1 MKILAEG
8 YIIFY
13 DIIMWTCMSYM
24 QMRTNVRKYV
34 HTMPNMHIFILTK
47 FPVKALIQN
56 HNILHQIEFE
66 NIIKLFCW
74 GRGEYIT
81 LSYHF
86 TIYLKCTKFRIID
99 FVILNTNMS
108 SLGICIFQL
117 NVLWINVSLFFIIF
131 HMLNIYSVRHIN
143 SFDNNHLEDN
153 SGSRKQI
160 SELLQKKM
168 IQTKQLTPLVI
179 WNFSL
184 HQ

>member
-34 HTMPNMHIFILTK
+34 HTMPNVHIFILTK

-74 GRGEYIT
+74 GRREVYEIVI
-81 LSYHF
+81 F
-86 TIYLKCTKFRIID
+86 IYYSPKLHKIHNHRIVLFRNLN
-99 FVILNTNMS
+99 IL
-108 SLGICIFQL
+108 IHCIRDRCIF
-117 NVLWINVSLFFIIF
+117 ICYYFS
-131 HMLNIYSVRHIN
+131 
-143 SFDNNHLEDN
+143 SFEHKLRM
-153 SGSRKQI
+153 SY
-160 SELLQKKM
+160 
-168 IQTKQLTPLVI
+168 
-179 WNFSL
+179 
-184 HQ
+184 

>member
-66 NIIKLFCW
+66 NIINLFCRG
-74 GRGEYIT
+74 GREVYHIIIFFYYLSKMYKNWNHRLRYIP
-81 LSYHF
+81 
-86 TIYLKCTKFRIID
+86 IECIMDK
-99 FVILNTNMS
+99 
-108 SLGICIFQL
+108 CIF
-117 NVLWINVSLFFIIF
+117 ICHYFSSFEHIF
-131 HMLNIYSVRHIN
+131 RMSY
-143 SFDNNHLEDN
+143 
-153 SGSRKQI
+153 
-160 SELLQKKM
+160 
-168 IQTKQLTPLVI
+168 
-179 WNFSL
+179 
-184 HQ
+184 

>member
-74 GRGEYIT
+74 GRREVYHIIIFYYYLCKMHKIWNHRLRYIP
-81 LSYHF
+81 
-86 TIYLKCTKFRIID
+86 IECIID
-99 FVILNTNMS
+99 K
-108 SLGICIFQL
+108 CIF
-117 NVLWINVSLFFIIF
+117 IF
-131 HMLNIYSVRHIN
+131 HYFSSFEHILRM
-143 SFDNNHLEDN
+143 SY
-153 SGSRKQI
+153 
-160 SELLQKKM
+160 
-168 IQTKQLTPLVI
+168 
-179 WNFSL
+179 
-184 HQ
+184 

>member
-74 GRGEYIT
+74 GGREVYHIIIFFYHLSKMHKIWNHRPSYFEYVVFSNLYIPIEYI
-81 LSYHF
+81 
-86 TIYLKCTKFRIID
+86 ID
-99 FVILNTNMS
+99 E
-108 SLGICIFQL
+108 CIF
-117 NVLWINVSLFFIIF
+117 IF
-131 HMLNIYSVRHIN
+131 HYFSSFEHILRM
-143 SFDNNHLEDN
+143 SY
-153 SGSRKQI
+153 
-160 SELLQKKM
+160 
-168 IQTKQLTPLVI
+168 
-179 WNFSL
+179 
-184 HQ
+184 